1 MPQFARYVKSSQKSS
16 RYWKFDDL
24 PPCRQGAAY
33 ALVHFALLAYTL
45 LGFYLQETDAADDI
59 STLNMA
65 PPLLPLPERE
75 LAVYAGP
82 YFTLLLPSE
91 LLEIILTHVDAWQSN
106 RTHLLMALWLCEDG
120 T

>member
-1 MPQFARYVKSSQKSS
+1 VLMTLT

-24 PPCRQGAAY
+24 PPCRQGVAY

-59 STLNMA
+59 STLNLA
-65 PPLLPLPERE
+65 PLPLPLPERE
-75 LAVYAGP
+75 LAVYAGS

-91 LLEIILTHVDAWQSN
+91 LLEIILPHLDAWQAN
-106 RTHLLMALWLCEDG
+106 RTHLLMALRLCEGG